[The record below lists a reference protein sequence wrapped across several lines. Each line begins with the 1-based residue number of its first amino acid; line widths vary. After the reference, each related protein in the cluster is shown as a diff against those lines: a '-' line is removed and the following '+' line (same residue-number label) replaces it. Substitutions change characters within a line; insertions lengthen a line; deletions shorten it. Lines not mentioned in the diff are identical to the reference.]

1 MKGKYKNRIVGSG
14 TMNPADLKANPMNW
28 RKHPAEQSKALDDA
42 LSRLGWIQDVIVNKT
57 TGHLIDG
64 HLRVETALKNKEAE
78 VPVKYVELTEEE
90 EKLALATFDPLTMMA
105 EQDDAMLKKLLEE
118 CGADIDMSQF
128 HEDYDKLMRAE
139 HTEEELEAVPDV
151 PKEAKTKRGDV
162 YKLGD
167 HVLMCGD
174 SLSIED
180 VETLMKDYTS
190 NRGAVRVDMVLT
202 DPPFG
207 NDLGYGRGQLGE
219 RRILNDD
226 DCHVLSGFFPSVDK
240 VLKDNTHCLVWVQW
254 RTFKELAESFLK
266 YKLRTVV
273 IWDKGQAGLSGGG
286 FAEQYEML
294 CVYLK
299 GKATQ
304 NAYCGNVWNIPR
316 EHDKRDE
323 SEHPHKKPIAVLKKA
338 LELCSRTG
346 DIILDLFGGSG
357 STLIACEETGRKC
370 RMMELSPEYCDV
382 IVERW
387 EKLTGKHAEL
397 IREGGANNAN

>member
-1 MKGKYKNRIVGSG
+1 MKGKYRNRIVGSG

-105 EQDDAMLKKLLEE
+105 EQDDEMLKKLLEE

-174 SLSIED
+174 SVNPKD
-180 VETLMKDYTS
+180 VEL
-190 NRGAVRVDMVLT
+190 L
-202 DPPFG
+202 
-207 NDLGYGRGQLGE
+207 L
-219 RRILNDD
+219 
-226 DCHVLSGFFPSVDK
+226 K
-240 VLKDNTHCLVWVQW
+240 V
-254 RTFKELAESFLK
+254 
-266 YKLRTVV
+266 
-273 IWDKGQAGLSGGG
+273 GGG
-286 FAEQYEML
+286 
-294 CVYLK
+294 
-299 GKATQ
+299 
-304 NAYCGNVWNIPR
+304 I
-316 EHDKRDE
+316 
-323 SEHPHKKPIAVLKKA
+323 
-338 LELCSRTG
+338 
-346 DIILDLFGGSG
+346 
-357 STLIACEETGRKC
+357 
-370 RMMELSPEYCDV
+370 
-382 IVERW
+382 
-387 EKLTGKHAEL
+387 KLT
-397 IREGGANNAN
+397 